1 MSAMEFSLP
10 KFVIPGF
17 FKKRWFQFIL
27 IIILILGGFFYW
39 QHRQK
44 LKDGI
49 KTYQVARQ
57 DLEQV
62 VTASGTITAKDQ
74 VTLTFQTIGRLEW
87 VGVKKGDYVQQWQAI
102 ASLNQV
108 ELEKRMKKK
117 LLDYM
122 DARWDVEQAD
132 DDYDIRGRQLDI
144 VSLTDEEKRIYEQY
158 RFAMDK
164 TILDVEIADL
174 AKKYAYLVTP
184 IEGVVIEATNEHAGV
199 NVYPTTTKY
208 IIADPNSLRF
218 TAEVE
223 ELDIGLISASLP
235 AAITLDAFPD
245 NDISSQTSSIE
256 FTAVEM
262 VGGSTAYNVHF
273 PLNYSNDYRL
283 DMNGSV
289 DIVITRK
296 NNVLAVPIEAVTETE
311 EGKEVTVKK
320 GDKQEKVMITTGLE
334 AEDYYEITQGLS
346 EGEMIVLPQ

>member
-1 MSAMEFSLP
+1 MKFSLP
-10 KFVIPGF
+10 KLPKLVIPSF
-17 FKKRWFQFIL
+17 LKKRWFHFIL
-27 IIILILGGFFYW
+27 IIVLILGGFFYW

-44 LKDGI
+44 VKDGI
-49 KTYQVARQ
+49 KTYQVVRQ

-87 VGVKKGDYVQQWQAI
+87 VGVKKGDYVQKWQAI

-108 ELEKRMKKK
+108 ELEKNLKKK

-132 DDYDIRGRQLDI
+132 DDYDIRGRPLDI

-158 RFAMDK
+158 RFAMDI

-184 IEGVVIEATNEHAGV
+184 IEGVVIEATNEHAGI
-199 NVYPTTTKY
+199 NISTTSKY
-208 IIADPNSLRF
+208 VIADPNSLRF

-245 NDISSQTSSIE
+245 NNISSLTSSIE
-256 FTAVEM
+256 FTAVET

-283 DMNGSV
+283 DMSGSV
-289 DIVITRK
+289 NIVITRK

-320 GDKQEKVMITTGLE
+320 GDKQEKVIIITGLE